1 MQIGI
6 RAHDCKKAPFDELI
20 KNVNEQE
27 FKCIQLALR
36 FAIDEFPTDKCA
48 MTPGMALY
56 LKRIL
61 AKNDVDVAV
70 LGCYLNLGTND
81 KEQLAQISEVYK
93 AHIRFASLL
102 GCGVVGTETYG
113 FDGDASSDEALDTLI
128 ENLRPIVG
136 YAEKMGVIIGL
147 ECVHYHTICNMKR
160 MKRVL
165 DAIDSPNLQVIYDPI
180 NTFSPETYENQ
191 AEMMTEAFEILGD
204 DIAVIHAKDF
214 VVEDGKIVPA
224 QIGEGIFRFDVLMKF
239 LKEKKPYIHVLLE
252 ETTPDTAIRSR
263 KYVEEQYNK
272 A

>member
-20 KNVNEQE
+20 KNVNRQG

-36 FAIDEFPTDKCA
+36 LAIDAFPTDKCA

-81 KEQLAQISEVYK
+81 EQQRKEITEVYK

-113 FDGDASSDEALDTLI
+113 YDGTASSDEALDTFI

-136 YAEKMGVIIGL
+136 YAEKMGVILAL
-147 ECVHYHTICNMKR
+147 ECVHYHTVCDMKR
-160 MKRVL
+160 MKKVL
-165 DAIDSPNLQVIYDPI
+165 DTINSPNLQVIYDPI
-180 NTFSPETYENQ
+180 NTFSPDTYENQ
-191 AEMMTEAFEILGD
+191 AEMMEEAFELLGD
-204 DIAVIHAKDF
+204 DIVVIHIKDF

-224 QIGEGIFRFDVLMKF
+224 QIGEGIFRFDILMKF
-239 LKEKKPYIHVLLE
+239 LKEKKPHIHALLE
-252 ETTPDTAIRSR
+252 ETTPDTAVRSR
-263 KYVEEQYNK
+263 KFIEEQYNK